1 MSQLT
6 GEFTEAA
13 VMHVIGGN
21 HTYLAAEPSVSNYRR
36 LRMIGLESERV
47 GATPEG
53 EVGTTLHVPAVL
65 DAAAAHGRWKA
76 LSLISMAEGQ
86 VS

>member
-1 MSQLT
+1 MSRLTTLQLT

-13 VMHVIGGN
+13 VMHLIGGN
-21 HTYLAAEPSVSNYRR
+21 HTYLAAQPSVSNYRR

-53 EVGTTLHVPAVL
+53 EVGTTRHVPAVL
-65 DAAAAHGRWKA
+65 AMQRPLTVAGKRFR
-76 LSLISMAEGQ
+76 
-86 VS
+86 